1 MAYST
6 TNNTPQKD
14 IKYLNK
20 DFNTLRDQLIEYTQ
34 TYYPQTFNDF
44 SEGSPGMMFLEMA
57 AYVGDV
63 LSYYTDTQLQET
75 FLLLSQEKKNL
86 FNLAYSLGYRPKVT
100 KASSTLLEVFQL
112 LPAKTDN
119 NYTPDYDYALT
130 MGEGSSFSSTQ
141 GGISFVTEQLID
153 FNISSSSDP
162 TDISVYQIDGDGNPQ
177 YYLLK
182 KNIKVISAVRKTT
195 TFSVGTA
202 EKFLKLNLNDNNII
216 GIEKVEDING
226 NIYTEVDYLA
236 QDTIFSDQINSKAN
250 DSILYNDKQSSP
262 YLMEI
267 KRVPRRFTSR
277 FTSNTNLEL
286 QFGAGTLSNNDE
298 TIIPNP
304 TNIGLGISDGRNE
317 LDRAYE

>member
-1 MAYST
+1 MH
-6 TNNTPQKD
+6 
-14 IKYLNK
+14 
-20 DFNTLRDQLIEYTQ
+20 
-34 TYYPQTFNDF
+34 
-44 SEGSPGMMFLEMA
+44 
-57 AYVGDV
+57 
-63 LSYYTDTQLQET
+63 
-75 FLLLSQEKKNL
+75 
-86 FNLAYSLGYRPKVT
+86 
-100 KASSTLLEVFQL
+100 
-112 LPAKTDN
+112 
-119 NYTPDYDYALT
+119 
-130 MGEGSSFSSTQ
+130 
-141 GGISFVTEQLID
+141 
-153 FNISSSSDP
+153 
-162 TDISVYQIDGDGNPQ
+162 
-177 YYLLK
+177 
-182 KNIKVISAVRKTT
+182 
-195 TFSVGTA
+195 
-202 EKFLKLNLNDNNII
+202 NNII

-317 LDRAYE
+317 LDRAYDPSNFLFTGTYGKAPSNTTLTVTYLIGGGFSSNVASNTINKPETIFTVTKPNLNTNTRSFIIWRLRIDQRL